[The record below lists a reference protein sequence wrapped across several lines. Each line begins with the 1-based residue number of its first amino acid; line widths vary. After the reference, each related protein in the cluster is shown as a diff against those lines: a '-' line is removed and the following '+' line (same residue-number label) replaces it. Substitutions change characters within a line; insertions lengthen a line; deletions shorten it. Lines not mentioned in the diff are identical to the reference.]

1 MNHRLLKLIRS
12 FYEFEYFAIYFG
24 LFFGLFPQNV
34 FYLHHGNETD
44 KKLVDKNGE
53 LVKEINYISN
63 EMTNNSEIAG
73 ELKEEAS
80 VFTSL

>member
-1 MNHRLLKLIRS
+1 MYITEAINGISTALDESANGVSTAAMN
-12 FYEFEYFAIYFG
+12 
-24 LFFGLFPQNV
+24 
-34 FYLHHGNETD
+34 T
-44 KKLVDKNGE
+44 GE